1 MSLDTMDVG
10 TVPLC
15 IAVMG
20 RLVFYSRDKTLVLM
34 GDGVSLIEKDFLQ
47 GVYLFIK
54 VVEVSE
60 YIMTKFPT

>member
-1 MSLDTMDVG
+1 MDVG

-15 IAVMG
+15 IVVMG
-20 RLVFYSRDKTLVLM
+20 RLVFCSRYESLVWM
-34 GDGVSLIEKDFLQ
+34 GDGVSFIEKDFLQ